1 MTVDALKTHLT
12 RIHNGNKDTEE
23 MRSFLCQHCGKAFKN
38 KGAVNAHAKV
48 VHKDP
53 NEEVPS
59 FQCHI
64 CDRNY
69 QSNNSLR
76 FHIRLKHESQPQKCS
91 HCGKLTSS
99 PAALIRYAIKF
110 EKKFEIYKK
119 MRS

>member
-110 EKKFEIYKK
+110 EKKI
-119 MRS
+119 